1 MQLSSP
7 QRETSQSLNQ
17 FLQPAPR
24 PGLGGLWSLLIQC
37 LTELLTVLGLMTMFT
52 TTACHRDSGDE
63 RTDEESGLKL
73 PLGGRARDKC
83 AVATGPRSCRSQPK
97 STIGGSR
104 PCRVHLC
111 VTGQWQQCWKMPT
124 VRACE
129 GFVWCSEKR
138 HRRVRNW
145 KRCCPL
151 RGPCRP
157 SLTNSPGA
165 WAAPLWNTRS
175 ARCQELTVTLVG
187 AFVASPPPGRASW
200 TQSCSGSVLGCC
212 PGTVTSALGVIGQG
226 CLVGTAAPGSPCFRS
241 VWIPFLWFILC
252 LRFCIH

>member
-111 VTGQWQQCWKMPT
+111 VPGQWQQCWKMPT

-145 KRCCPL
+145 KCCCPL
-151 RGPCRP
+151 LPPKPYEFSWGMSGAPVEYAICQVAGTHCHSRGSIRSLP
-157 SLTNSPGA
+157 S
-165 WAAPLWNTRS
+165 
-175 ARCQELTVTLVG
+175 
-187 AFVASPPPGRASW
+187 SW

-226 CLVGTAAPGSPCFRS
+226 RLVGTAAPGSPCFRS